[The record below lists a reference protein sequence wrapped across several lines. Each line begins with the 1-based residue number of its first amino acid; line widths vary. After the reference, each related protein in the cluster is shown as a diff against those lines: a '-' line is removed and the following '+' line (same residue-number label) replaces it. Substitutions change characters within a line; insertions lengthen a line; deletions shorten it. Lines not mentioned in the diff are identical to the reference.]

1 MNEPKKM
8 NGPKK
13 IDGAHLE
20 LTADIVS
27 AYVSNNAVPAGELAS
42 LIAGISASLSKLG
55 GAVEAEPS
63 SLVPAINPK
72 RSVHDDYIVC
82 LEDGKKFKSLK
93 RHLAAHH
100 GLTPNEY
107 RAKWGLPADY
117 PLVAPN
123 YSAYRS
129 ATAKKMGLGRK
140 PKAPPAPEPAP
151 AKRGRKRA
159 TLNEK
164 DPATARGRR

>member
-1 MNEPKKM
+1 MSKEQ
-8 NGPKK
+8 K

-20 LTADIVS
+20 LTAGIVS
-27 AYVSNNAVPAGELAS
+27 AYVSNNSVPPSDLPS
-42 LIAGISASLSKLG
+42 LIASISTSLSKLA
-55 GAVEAEPS
+55 GAVETEPP

-72 RSVHDDYIVC
+72 RSVHPDYIIC
-82 LEDGKKFKSLK
+82 LEDGKKYKSLK

-117 PLVAPN
+117 PMVAPN
-123 YSAYRS
+123 YSASRS